1 MNHRDDCQCGC
12 ALASWA
18 VGNSPEAPSG
28 VIRSRPAG
36 ADEAVPTAIPTP
48 LFYRDASRDTVANGI
63 LGCGAYLPERVVD
76 NAEAAASA
84 GVTGEWIAAKT
95 GILARRY
102 AHPDQAASDLAEQ
115 AAHEALRDAG
125 LSAEQLS
132 LIVVATSTPD
142 SPQPATANL
151 LQDRIGAVHAAAFD
165 VNAVCSGFVYAVE
178 AARRMV
184 PSGGF
189 ALVVGVDIYSR
200 IIDPADRRTVSLFG
214 DGAGAVVVGPVP
226 EGRGY
231 VATQLTSHGEQHDLI
246 KVPAGGSR
254 IPASKESLQEGLHY
268 FTMNGYGVRT
278 FVRDT
283 LPGAVHRLL
292 DNAGVAPAAVRH
304 FVPHQANGRM
314 IDELLPELGLA
325 HAVVHRTLERYGN
338 TGAASLPVTLAAAR
352 GEIAPGDL
360 VLLAGFGGGM
370 STGLM
375 LVRW

>member
-1 MNHRDDCQCGC
+1 MSSH
-12 ALASWA
+12 
-18 VGNSPEAPSG
+18 
-28 VIRSRPAG
+28 
-36 ADEAVPTAIPTP
+36 DEAASDGIGSHPPDTDGTARSATPTAPFHRNAGGGKT
-48 LFYRDASRDTVANGI
+48 ANGI
-63 LGCGAYLPERVVD
+63 LGCGAYLPERVVGSD
-76 NAEAAASA
+76 EAGAWA
-84 GVTGEWIAAKT
+84 GVTGEWIETKT
-95 GILARRY
+95 GIRARRY

-125 LSAEQLS
+125 LSADQLS

-142 SPQPATANL
+142 SPQPPTACL
-151 LQDRIGAVHAAAFD
+151 LQDGIGARHAAAFD
-165 VNAVCSGFVYAVE
+165 LNAVCSGFVYAAE
-178 AARRMV
+178 AASRMV
-184 PSGGF
+184 PPGGF

-226 EGRGY
+226 EGRG
-231 VATQLTSHGEQHDLI
+231 VIATHLASYGDHHDLI

-254 IPASKESLQEGLHY
+254 IPASKESLQDGLHY

-278 FVRDT
+278 FVRDR
-283 LPGAVHRLL
+283 LPGAVHSLL
-292 DNAGVAPAAVRH
+292 ANAEVDPAEVRH

-314 IDELLPELGLA
+314 IDELLPELDLSQ
-325 HAVVHRTLERYGN
+325 AVVHRTLEQYGN

-352 GEIAPGDL
+352 QEIAPGDL

-375 LVRW
+375 LLRW